1 MATRQGLDS
10 NITNRLGA
18 DHQELFFAVKAE
30 FDTSTI
36 ALWSGLDDLTI
47 DGLDYTGAGSLMS
60 ISDVEEST
68 ELKSSGITIVIS
80 GMDSTVLAYALD
92 ENYQNRPI
100 TVFMGYTMGG
110 ANESAGTLTLFKGRM
125 TTLSINDTPEGAT
138 ITVDAE
144 NRLVDLSRPSHYR
157 YTKESQNYL
166 YPNDVG
172 LNRVNLLQDKE
183 IVWGKKSDAV
193 GGSGGGG
200 RGDNGGSGN
209 YLDEYGR

>member
-1 MATRQGLDS
+1 MATRQGLDA

-18 DHQELFFAVKAE
+18 DHQEMFLAIKAE

-47 DGLDYTGAGSLMS
+47 DGLAYTGAGSLMT
-60 ISDVEEST
+60 ISDVEEGM
-68 ELKSSGITIVIS
+68 ELKSNGITVVIS
-80 GMDSTVLAYALD
+80 GMDSIVLTYAL
-92 ENYQNRPI
+92 EESYQNRPI
-100 TVFMGYTMGG
+100 TVMMGYLMGG

-125 TTLSINDTPEGAT
+125 TTLAINDTPEGAT
-138 ITVDAE
+138 ISLTAE

-172 LNRVNLLQDKE
+172 LNRVSLLQDKE
-183 IVWGKKSDAV
+183 IVWGKKTDAV
-193 GGSGGGG
+193 GGGSN
-200 RGDNGGSGN
+200 NGN
-209 YLDEYGR
+209 NDPYDPNEYGR

>member
-92 ENYQNRPI
+92 ELPMKPFASTI
-100 TVFMGYTMGG
+100 LLVCVFPT
-110 ANESAGTLTLFKGRM
+110 NKH
-125 TTLSINDTPEGAT
+125 P
-138 ITVDAE
+138 
-144 NRLVDLSRPSHYR
+144 LVCSSVFP
-157 YTKESQNYL
+157 Q
-166 YPNDVG
+166 
-172 LNRVNLLQDKE
+172 
-183 IVWGKKSDAV
+183 
-193 GGSGGGG
+193 
-200 RGDNGGSGN
+200 
-209 YLDEYGR
+209 

>member
-18 DHQELFFAVKAE
+18 DHQEIFFAIKAE

-36 ALWSGLDDLTI
+36 ALWSGLEDLTI
-47 DGLDYTGAGSLMS
+47 DGLDYIGAGSLMT

-80 GMDSTVLAYALD
+80 GMDSTVLTYAL
-92 ENYQNRPI
+92 EEHYQNRPI

-125 TTLSINDTPEGAT
+125 TTLAINDTPDGAT
-138 ITVDAE
+138 ITLDAE

-166 YPNDVG
+166 FPNDVG
-172 LNRVNLLQDKE
+172 LNRVSLLQDKE

-193 GGSGGGG
+193 GGGNSGGN
-200 RGDNGGSGN
+200 DSGN
-209 YLDEYGR
+209 NNRQHR

>member
-18 DHQELFFAVKAE
+18 DHQEIFFAVKAE

-36 ALWSGLDDLTI
+36 ALWSGLEDLTI
-47 DGLDYTGAGSLMS
+47 DGLAYTGAGALMT

-68 ELKSSGITIVIS
+68 ELKSSGITIVIT
-80 GMDSTVLAYALD
+80 GMDSTILTYAL
-92 ENYQNRPI
+92 EEHYQNRPL
-100 TVFMGYTMGG
+100 TVMMGYTMGG
-110 ANESAGTLTLFKGRM
+110 ANESAGTLILFKGRM

-138 ITVDAE
+138 ITLDAE

-172 LNRVNLLQDKE
+172 LNRVSLLQDKE

-193 GGSGGGG
+193 GGGGNNGNNGGGT
-200 RGDNGGSGN
+200 N

>member
-1 MATRQGLDS
+1 MATRQGLDTT
-10 NITNRLGA
+10 ITNRLGA
-18 DHQELFFAVKAE
+18 DHQEIFFAIKAE

-36 ALWSGLDDLTI
+36 ALWSGLEDLTI
-47 DGLDYTGAGSLMS
+47 DGLDYIGAGSLMT

-80 GMDSTVLAYALD
+80 GMDSTVLTYAL
-92 ENYQNRPI
+92 EEHYQNRPI

-125 TTLSINDTPEGAT
+125 TTLAINDTPDGAT
-138 ITVDAE
+138 ITLDAE

-166 YPNDVG
+166 FPNDVG
-172 LNRVNLLQDKE
+172 LNRVSLLQDKE

-193 GGSGGGG
+193 GGGS
-200 RGDNGGSGN
+200 NSGN
-209 YLDEYGR
+209 DSGNNNRQHR

>member
-1 MATRQGLDS
+1 MATRQGLDT

-18 DHQELFFAVKAE
+18 DHQEIFFAIKAE

-36 ALWSGLDDLTI
+36 ALWSGLEDLTI
-47 DGLDYTGAGSLMS
+47 DGLDYIGAGSLMT

-80 GMDSTVLAYALD
+80 GMDSTVLTYAL
-92 ENYQNRPI
+92 EEHYQNRPI

-125 TTLSINDTPEGAT
+125 TTLAINDTPDGAT
-138 ITVDAE
+138 ITLDAE

-166 YPNDVG
+166 FPNDVG

-193 GGSGGGG
+193 GGGNSGS
-200 RGDNGGSGN
+200 DDSGN
-209 YLDEYGR
+209 NNRQHR

>member
-18 DHQELFFAVKAE
+18 DHQEIFFAIKAE

-36 ALWSGLDDLTI
+36 ALWSGLEDLTI
-47 DGLDYTGAGSLMS
+47 DGLDYIGAGSLMT

-80 GMDSTVLAYALD
+80 GMDSTVLTYAL
-92 ENYQNRPI
+92 EEHYQNRPI

-125 TTLSINDTPEGAT
+125 TTLAINDTPDGAT
-138 ITVDAE
+138 ITLDAE

-166 YPNDVG
+166 FPNDVG
-172 LNRVNLLQDKE
+172 LNRVSLLQDKE

-193 GGSGGGG
+193 GGGGNSGG
-200 RGDNGGSGN
+200 DDSGN
-209 YLDEYGR
+209 NNRQHR